1 MKRRQLLQ
9 AGAALAALP
18 PVVRAQSAPTAVT
31 LQIDGAAVPFYAP
44 IYVAIEKGYFAKRGI
59 NVKLLYASAAEIAK
73 NVAAGNVDFGF
84 PNADAVLAAR
94 ASNVPIKVI
103 HSSYQRSIG
112 ATLFKHSSGIRTFAD
127 LKGKRVAVTTIGSP
141 NYLQLQVGLK
151 EAGLSM
157 NDIQLEVISTGAIVQ
172 ALQAD
177 KVDAVVFSELRRY
190 NLEADGVKVG
200 VILSNDF
207 LPSYGN
213 VVAASDRLVQQK
225 GALAKAF
232 TQALSESFQWTI
244 DGHAERQSHW
254 LSTSTLRLGRGRKLF
269 CCVPCARPSFPR
281 SGKVPTLRRT
291 VWGRGIWSHGKGALT
306 CWHSTR

>member
-244 DGHAERQSHW
+244 DGHAEEV
-254 LSTSTLRLGRGRKLF
+254 LEA
-269 CCVPCARPSFPR
+269 AR
-281 SGKVPTLRRT
+281 
-291 VWGRGIWSHGKGALT
+291 AL
-306 CWHSTR
+306 